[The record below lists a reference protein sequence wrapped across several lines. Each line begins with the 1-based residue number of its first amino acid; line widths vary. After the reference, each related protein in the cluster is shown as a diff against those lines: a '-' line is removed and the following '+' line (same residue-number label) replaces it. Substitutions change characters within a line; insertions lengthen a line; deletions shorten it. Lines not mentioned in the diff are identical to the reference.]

1 MGLIAGVIESV
12 APPEVTNRGC
22 GAGEGCVLFGTKPV
36 STRRNRGN
44 SGDLRGASLYG
55 LRTEV

>member
-22 GAGEGCVLFGTKPV
+22 GAGEGLFCLEPNLCVPGGTGGTAEISEAPV
-36 STRRNRGN
+36 YR
-44 SGDLRGASLYG
+44 
-55 LRTEV
+55 V